1 MTTKDEIEPNLEI
14 SFEHDS
20 CDCFLMSKKFNSNF
34 DPSKLPLQ
42 RETIDLKFNF
52 YKNLKD
58 IRLKNK
64 TNISQDEFRAL
75 KYFKNEKPFIVAEC
89 DKNVGI
95 AFIPHTLYNSLA
107 LSHLN
112 DDKLYLNLE
121 ENPLNSKSFIIK
133 NCLENLLQNKD
144 ISKNLFKGLIIK
156 DPKIGKF
163 RLLPKLHKSKY
174 SSRPIINCVSHPTSL
189 ICLLIDLVLQP
200 FVFSCESY
208 LKDSQNLIQ
217 KRLDLVF
224 PSDSK
229 LYSCDFE
236 SLYTNINLRHAL
248 VIISEFIAKNFV
260 SYHLSSN
267 GFFNLLKL
275 VFENNIFSF
284 NKKFYIQI
292 SGIAMGS
299 KCGPSIANIYVY
311 LLEKKFLT
319 IHKPLFYV
327 RFIDDIFVI
336 TKKEFEID
344 LLKRN
349 FVPLKLNIDTNE
361 TVNFLDLN
369 ICLNYITGKLNFS
382 LYIKPTN
389 TFSYLLTT
397 SNHPSFIFKNIPKSL
412 FFRIRRICSFYDD
425 YLYFSRLLIS
435 QLIQRGFNPD
445 LVLKTARM
453 VGNLD
458 RLSLLPYKEKS
469 NIFTKNNIFLKLPF
483 NFNILNLSEILS
495 FSLKNITLNNILLT
509 LKLRLLNFME
519 PNLSSIMVH
528 NFKLNLF
535 EYFKYT
541 KCLKINCSICP
552 YINQSFYL
560 NLNNFLLPLYS
571 NSSCS
576 SSNSVYII
584 YCRKCFCFYIGQTVK
599 LKRRMRF
606 HLKTIEFNR
615 SFGSNCTSV
624 YEHFNRSKHN
634 INRDFSFLVFK
645 TDLDTLQIRLSVE
658 AQLIHLFRV
667 LKIRILNEFL
677 PNIANYKFLAN
688 LF

>member
-1 MTTKDEIEPNLEI
+1 M
-14 SFEHDS
+14 
-20 CDCFLMSKKFNSNF
+20 
-34 DPSKLPLQ
+34 
-42 RETIDLKFNF
+42 
-52 YKNLKD
+52 
-58 IRLKNK
+58 
-64 TNISQDEFRAL
+64 
-75 KYFKNEKPFIVAEC
+75 
-89 DKNVGI
+89 
-95 AFIPHTLYNSLA
+95 
-107 LSHLN
+107 
-112 DDKLYLNLE
+112 
-121 ENPLNSKSFIIK
+121 
-133 NCLENLLQNKD
+133 
-144 ISKNLFKGLIIK
+144 
-156 DPKIGKF
+156 
-163 RLLPKLHKSKY
+163 
-174 SSRPIINCVSHPTSL
+174 
-189 ICLLIDLVLQP
+189 IDLVLQP

-217 KRLDLVF
+217 KSLDLVF

-495 FSLKNITLNNILLT
+495 FSL
-509 LKLRLLNFME
+509 
-519 PNLSSIMVH
+519 
-528 NFKLNLF
+528 
-535 EYFKYT
+535 
-541 KCLKINCSICP
+541 
-552 YINQSFYL
+552 
-560 NLNNFLLPLYS
+560 
-571 NSSCS
+571 
-576 SSNSVYII
+576 
-584 YCRKCFCFYIGQTVK
+584 
-599 LKRRMRF
+599 
-606 HLKTIEFNR
+606 
-615 SFGSNCTSV
+615 
-624 YEHFNRSKHN
+624 
-634 INRDFSFLVFK
+634 
-645 TDLDTLQIRLSVE
+645 
-658 AQLIHLFRV
+658 
-667 LKIRILNEFL
+667 
-677 PNIANYKFLAN
+677 
-688 LF
+688 